1 MPPETPS
8 AILMQDQQAAN
19 VSQDFFKHQQAD
31 QLLDKVEQ
39 DKLDYT
45 EQLGD
50 LTLRQINSN
59 KDKKL
64 KWYVFYPDSTF
75 KTAWDFVALLIIIYQ
90 AVVIPYRFSFR
101 ARAFG
106 TWMFF
111 EYLMDIFFMLDLSKT

>member
-1 MPPETPS
+1 
-8 AILMQDQQAAN
+8 MQDQQAAN
-19 VSQDFFKHQQAD
+19 VSQDYFKHQLKQAD

-50 LTLRQINSN
+50 LTLRQIKSN
-59 KDKKL
+59 KEKKL

-75 KTAWDFVALLIIIYQ
+75 KTAWDFIALLIIIYE
-90 AVVIPYRFSFR
+90 AIVIPYRFSFR

-111 EYLMDIFFMLDLSKT
+111 EYLMDIFFMADLGKTSRSQLY

>member
-1 MPPETPS
+1 MH
-8 AILMQDQQAAN
+8 DQQS
-19 VSQDFFKHQQAD
+19 VSQDYFKHQIKQAD

-39 DKLDYT
+39 EKLDYT

-50 LTLRQINSN
+50 LTLRQIKSN
-59 KDKKL
+59 KEKKL

-75 KTAWDFVALLIIIYQ
+75 KTAWDFIALLIIIYE
-90 AVVIPYRFSFR
+90 AIVIPYRFSFR

-111 EYLMDIFFMLDLSKT
+111 EYLMDIFFMLDLGNTCLFLSS